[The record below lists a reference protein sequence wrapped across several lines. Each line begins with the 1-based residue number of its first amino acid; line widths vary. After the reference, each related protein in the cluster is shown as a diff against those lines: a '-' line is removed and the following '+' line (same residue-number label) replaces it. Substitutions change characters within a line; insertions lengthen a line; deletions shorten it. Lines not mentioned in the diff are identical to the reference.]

1 MKEFKNHLLT
11 KQNIIELK
19 LQSIIRDIETFPSP
33 EEIDITE
40 YGTKKQLKKMY
51 NNELNPNPIK
61 RIIGPTT
68 KELQIHIRNREVFKL
83 KKEQL
88 QLEKKL
94 SQINQALPQIGE
106 YGIKGEIWPN
116 DEIIK
121 YILEYASQR
130 SVNPKEVLLFL
141 VQLCKHSKD
150 TDKVEDK
157 IKKNISRFFD
167 EKDRILPDTELSTL
181 TLLLD
186 KLFTAILTRNEGE
199 QYTLVINQL
208 MVQLKVEKDETLK
221 KATRPELEQ
230 QRKALIEL
238 QVYING
244 ATITKALDIDE
255 FKKLLDLADIGAY
268 EKEEFIS
275 KMKTKIK
282 EEQEKEQR
290 EKTLEALKRFLTDD
304 ELNLI
309 KKAEQLEKTS
319 IDEIRDL
326 IKRAKEDVISMC
338 KYLSYIENVLD
349 MHESLD
355 ILSDRIR
362 VLKNILS
369 THKNENK
376 EPNSLYYITDKEGVP
391 ILLRNLEV
399 HEITE
404 YGIIYDLLYRA
415 ALGEKGRRAFEKE
428 GYNFSYLHH
437 EKTKLIFTDTN
448 ECRIIV
454 GINSQNPIKEI
465 KKYVTKDV
473 RKQIREIET
482 RSCNP
487 MYRDIQATYESV
499 ILEALNVKEVGYT
512 LSLKKEED

>member
-1 MKEFKNHLLT
+1 MKEFKNYLLT

-19 LQSIIRDIETFPSP
+19 LQSIIKEIESFPSP
-33 EEIDITE
+33 EEIDITK
-40 YGTKKQLKKMY
+40 YGSKKQLKEMY

-68 KELQIHIRNREVFKL
+68 KELQIHIRNRELFKL

-94 SQINQALPQIGE
+94 SQINQALPLIGE
-106 YGIKGEIWPN
+106 YGIRGELWPN

-130 SVNPKEVLLFL
+130 NINPKEVLLFL
-141 VQLCKHSKD
+141 VQICKHSKD

-157 IKKNISRFFD
+157 IKKNIARFFD
-167 EKDRILPDTELSTL
+167 EKDKILADTKLSTL

-186 KLFTAILTRNEGE
+186 KLFMAILTKNEDE
-199 QYTLVINQL
+199 QYSLVINQL
-208 MVQLKVEKDETLK
+208 MVQLKVEKDEVLK
-221 KATRPELEQ
+221 KGTRPELEQ
-230 QRKALIEL
+230 QREALIEL
-238 QVYING
+238 QEYING
-244 ATITKALDIDE
+244 KKIIKTLDISE

-268 EKEEFIS
+268 EKEELIS
-275 KMKTKIK
+275 KMETKIT
-282 EEQEKEQR
+282 EEQVKEQQR
-290 EKTLEALKRFLTDD
+290 KTLEAMKRFLTED

-309 KKAEQLEKTS
+309 KKAEQIEKTS
-319 IDEIRDL
+319 IDQIRDL

-338 KYLSYIENVLD
+338 KYLSFIENVVD

-376 EPNSLYYITDKEGVP
+376 EPNSLYYITDKDGVP
-391 ILLRNLEV
+391 ILLRNLEIQ
-399 HEITE
+399 EITE
-404 YGIIYDLLYRA
+404 YGKIYDLLYRA

-428 GYNFSYLHH
+428 GYNFFYIRHD
-437 EKTKLIFTDTN
+437 KTKLIFTDTN

-454 GINSQNPIKEI
+454 GINSQDPIKET
-465 KKYVTKDV
+465 KKYITKDITS
-473 RKQIREIET
+473 QIREIEI
-482 RSCNP
+482 RNCNP
-487 MYRDIQATYESV
+487 MYRDIQATYENV